1 MSTTIAVTGRAEEKI
16 APELGAVTLSV
27 GAQGA
32 RRDEVYSRTSAA
44 HERLLVEVRQL
55 EESGALDTWSAGQLR
70 VWSYRPWNN
79 EGTQLPL
86 VHQANADVEVTFTD
100 LTRLGEWVGE
110 VATANELTIGGVE
123 WRLTDATRRRVQ
135 EAAQRGAVADA
146 LAKAQVY
153 SSALGLGA
161 LTPVELADHG
171 MLSTQPQPIAPKL
184 MAMRT
189 AADFGGGAPATEF
202 APAELV
208 IEASVDARFTAEA
221 A

>member
-32 RRDEVYSRTSAA
+32 QRDEVFSRTSAA
-44 HERLLVEVRQL
+44 HERLLGEVRGL
-55 EESGALDTWSAGQLR
+55 EASGALDTWSAGQLR

-79 EGTQLPL
+79 EGRQLPL
-86 VHQANADVEVTFTD
+86 VHQANADVEVVFSD

-110 VATANELTIGGVE
+110 AATANELTIGGVE

-146 LAKAQVY
+146 LTKAEVY
-153 SSALGLGA
+153 ASALGLGA
-161 LTPVELADHG
+161 PTPVELADHG
-171 MLSTQPQPIAPKL
+171 MLSTQPQPIAPKV

-189 AADFGGGAPATEF
+189 AADFGGGAPTTEF

-208 IEASVDARFTAEA
+208 IEASVDARFTAETV
-221 A
+221 